1 LPSEPLAPHLRHRV
15 SIVWLIPAVAA
26 LAAAWLAWQALAA
39 HGPAITIT
47 FLNAEGLEAGK
58 TKVEHN
64 NVELGLIESLEPTA
78 DFTHVVATVQ
88 MGKSAEGH
96 LGKDTRFWI
105 VRPRLSIEGISGLST
120 LISGAYVELDPGPGP
135 DANQFAAL
143 DRPPVISGNEPGRT
157 FTLRA
162 PRLGSTTEGDPVY
175 YRGVEVGQVLGDDLS
190 NADSGVT
197 VRVFVRAPYD
207 DLVREGTRF
216 WNASGVTV
224 TAGSDGLK
232 IRSESLLAMLAGGI
246 DFDVPADGQPGTVAR
261 PNASFTLYDDAGA
274 ANDAVYIRKAR
285 FLLHFPGS
293 VENLKPG
300 NDVRMQGM
308 RIGEVADV
316 HMEFDAAT
324 DRVSVPVLIDIEA
337 DRVKLLHDS
346 ATPSDFEQRAYATF
360 GRFIARGLRARL
372 ASASLITGQKVVDL
386 DFVPDALEMKM
397 SQNGAYPEIPAIPA
411 EDLDT
416 VVASANDL
424 LGSLQVTAAKLNG
437 IVSSPAVMRSVH
449 SLDSSLANLD
459 YVSRDARAGIGPLIT
474 ALRAAAESADAA
486 LKQASGTLV
495 VAKNALDSRSGDGGD
510 LAGTLREIENAAR
523 SLRILADYLES
534 HPNSLLFGKSGGVM
548 Q

>member
-1 LPSEPLAPHLRHRV
+1 MDLPSEMPALSLRHRV

-26 LAAAWLAWQALAA
+26 LAGMWLAWQALAA
-39 HGPAITIT
+39 RGPTITIT
-47 FLNAEGLEAGK
+47 FSSAEGLEAGK

-64 NVELGLIESLEPTA
+64 NLELGLIQSLEPTA

-96 LGKDTRFWI
+96 LGKDSRFWV

-120 LISGAYVELDPGPGP
+120 LISGAYVELDPGQGP
-135 DANQFAAL
+135 ATNKFAAL
-143 DRPPVISGNEPGRT
+143 DEPPVIAGNEPGRT
-157 FTLRA
+157 FTLQATRV
-162 PRLGSTTEGDPVY
+162 GSTAQGDPLY
-175 YRGVEVGQVLGDDLS
+175 YRGVKVGQVLGDDLS

-207 DLVREGTRF
+207 ALVREGTRF

-224 TAGSDGLK
+224 TLGSEGLK
-232 IRSESLLAMLAGGI
+232 IQSESLLAMLAGGI
-246 DFDVPADGQPGTVAR
+246 DFDVPAGGEPGAVAK

-285 FLLHFPGS
+285 FLLHFPGKI
-293 VENLKPG
+293 ENLKPG
-300 NDVRMQGM
+300 NEVRMQGM
-308 RIGEVADV
+308 RIGQVADV

-324 DRVSVPVLIDIEA
+324 DRVSVPVVIEIEA
-337 DRVKLLHDS
+337 DRVKLLHDL

-360 GRFIARGLRARL
+360 GRFVARGLRARL

-386 DFVPDALEMKM
+386 DFARDAPEMKM
-397 SQNGAYPEIPAIPA
+397 SQDGEYPEIPAIPSD
-411 EDLDT
+411 DLDT
-416 VVASANDL
+416 VIASAKDL
-424 LGSLQVTAAKLNG
+424 LGSLQVAATKVNG
-437 IVSSPAVMRSVH
+437 VLSSPAVMRSVH

-459 YVSRDARAGIGPLIT
+459 HASRDARAGIGPLIT
-474 ALRAAAESADAA
+474 ALRGAADSADVA
-486 LKQASGTLV
+486 LKQANGTLA

-534 HPNSLLFGKSGGVM
+534 HPNSLLFGKP
-548 Q
+548 